1 VEKINLN
8 EREMIPKVIHYCWF
22 NDTPIPPS
30 LRMCMD
36 SWKKKLPDYRW
47 RLWNLRAFDINS
59 LAWTKEAYE
68 ANALAFVADYV
79 RLYALYTEGGIYMDT
94 DVLVK
99 KSFDPLMNDGFFTAI
114 EFHPEMIEADELSKE
129 RLEPDGTNRFPGQRV
144 PGLGLLSAILASEKG
159 HPFVAEAMKFYE
171 KRHFIEEDGSWYI
184 KEIAPDVLA
193 LAAEKF
199 GLKYINDV
207 EQHLDER
214 MVIYPSRI
222 LGAAYVQVTKDTVAV
237 HLSKGSWRKRRWL
250 RSMLTKLKFY
260 WKIVMAK

>member
-1 VEKINLN
+1 
-8 EREMIPKVIHYCWF
+8 MIPKTIHYCWF
-22 NDTPIPPS
+22 NDTPIPSS
-30 LRMCMD
+30 LKVCMN
-36 SWKKKLPDYRW
+36 SWKKVLPDYKW
-47 RLWNLRAFDINS
+47 RLWDIRAFDMNS
-59 LAWTKEAYE
+59 LPWTKEAYE

-99 KSFDPLMNDGFFTAI
+99 KSFNPLLEHGFFTAI
-114 EFHPEMIEADELSKE
+114 EYHPEMIELDELSDE
-129 RLEPDGTNRFPGQRV
+129 RLETDGTNHFPGTRV

-171 KRHFIEEDGSWYI
+171 SRHFIQEDGSWYT

-199 GLKYINDV
+199 GLKYNREN

-214 MVIYPSRI
+214 VVIYPSRI
-222 LGAAYVQVTKDTVAV
+222 LGAAYTQVTNDTVAV
-237 HLSKGSWRKRRWL
+237 HLSKGSWRKRNML
-250 RSMLTKLKFY
+250 RSVLTKLKFY
-260 WKIVMAK
+260 WKIFRAK